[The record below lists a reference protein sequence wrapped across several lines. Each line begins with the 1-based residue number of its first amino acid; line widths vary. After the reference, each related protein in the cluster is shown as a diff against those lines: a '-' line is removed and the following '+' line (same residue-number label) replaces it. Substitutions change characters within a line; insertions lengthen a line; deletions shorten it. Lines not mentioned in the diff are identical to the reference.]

1 MRQWKIPRTVN
12 CNNNINGYKNNTQ
25 QIVNGNIQMN
35 NHHPNHQQQHYLS
48 QTTSP
53 QLNPPIN
60 VNTSTKL
67 QYRNQKVPQQQQPNN
82 NPHFLRSSNIQNSSN
97 KQQFTTPT
105 ASALVVSGQELLLH
119 ELLGVSEKRAK
130 FTARKATCDEIE
142 IIELDDD

>member
-1 MRQWKIPRTVN
+1 MP
-12 CNNNINGYKNNTQ
+12 
-25 QIVNGNIQMN
+25 
-35 NHHPNHQQQHYLS
+35 
-48 QTTSP
+48 
-53 QLNPPIN
+53 
-60 VNTSTKL
+60 KL
-67 QYRNQKVPQQQQPNN
+67 QYKNQKIPQQPN

-130 FTARKATCDEIE
+130 FTARKAACNEIE

>member
-1 MRQWKIPRTVN
+1 
-12 CNNNINGYKNNTQ
+12 
-25 QIVNGNIQMN
+25 
-35 NHHPNHQQQHYLS
+35 LS
-48 QTTSP
+48 QTTT
-53 QLNPPIN
+53 QINPPVN
-60 VNTSTKL
+60 VNTTKL
-67 QYRNQKVPQQQQPNN
+67 QYRNQKVQQQQTNN

>member
-1 MRQWKIPRTVN
+1 
-12 CNNNINGYKNNTQ
+12 
-25 QIVNGNIQMN
+25 
-35 NHHPNHQQQHYLS
+35 LS
-48 QTTSP
+48 QTTTP
-53 QLNPPIN
+53 QINPPIN

-67 QYRNQKVPQQQQPNN
+67 QYKNQKIPQQQQPN

-130 FTARKATCDEIE
+130 FTARKAACNEIE
-142 IIELDDD
+142 IIELDDDWKEGREREVYLFF